1 MPEEALQCSEDDGP
15 GDGSLVVPLLAP
27 LAALR
32 GDEAEQQQCGSGGVG
47 WRHPSSASYT
57 QQYLRMAAWL
67 GALFAGYAVQRA
79 CCQVGLPYDGLRR
92 IDFLEFFSDATSTA
106 LWGAV
111 LGWFVGITCPR
122 RFRWLFSRRRWYAW
136 ATLLGTPPVYS
147 AISNVD
153 ALKRD
158 LAHLGAWGL
167 PFILLWSSG
176 MAAIAA
182 TVVWHIRQVAATRS
196 RADVATYVASRLLL
210 LGCFAGSAAVLRR
223 QGVDMHLHH
232 LYLGWSL
239 ALWAELDRPL
249 SAVTLAVGCGIFVQ
263 GIGAYSFAPV
273 FQEGCFSSP
282 TAPTLRCDFW
292 AEAPFALRICAAAGP
307 LPSHACT

>member
-1 MPEEALQCSEDDGP
+1 MADDYARCGSEDGTADALLP
-15 GDGSLVVPLLAP
+15 TPLLAP
-27 LAALR
+27 LAAI
-32 GDEAEQQQCGSGGVG
+32 GGPGEQSSGGCDQG
-47 WRHPSSASYT
+47 LPPSLHASYA

-67 GALFAGYAVQRA
+67 GALFAGYAMQRA
-79 CCQVGLPYDGLRR
+79 CCQVGLPQDGLRK
-92 IDFLEFFSDATSTA
+92 IDFLEFFSDASSTA
-106 LWGAV
+106 LWGAA
-111 LGWFVGITCPR
+111 LGWLVGVTCPR
-122 RFRWLFSRRRWYAW
+122 RFRWLFSRQRWYAW

-158 LAHLGAWGL
+158 LEHLGAWGL
-167 PFILLWSSG
+167 PFIILWSCG

-182 TVVWHIRQVAATRS
+182 SVAWHIKRVAASRT
-196 RADVATYVASRLLL
+196 RADAATYVASRLLL
-210 LGCFAGSAAVLRR
+210 LGCFAGAAAVLRR

-239 ALWAELDRPL
+239 ALWAELDHPI

-273 FQEGCFSSP
+273 FQEGCLVSP
-282 TAPTLRCDFW
+282 TAATLRCDFW
-292 AEAPFALRICAAAGP
+292 ADSPFSLRICAAAGP
-307 LPSHACT
+307 LPSHSCD